1 MSLPQ
6 NSPLPSIPAST
17 LSRRR
22 FLTGSLA
29 TGALLGLLPRSV
41 ARAADAASGPKL
53 RVAFVGIGHRGRAM
67 VEAFAQSGLVDLT
80 AFCDVDLGAPHTLKI
95 LEAFP
100 DVPTCQDFRV
110 LFDQFGDRFEAVVIA
125 TPDHSHFPITME
137 AMRRGKH
144 VYVEK
149 PLAHTFQEVELLMA
163 LAERTGV
170 VTQMGN
176 QGHSGNNFHQFK
188 AWTEAGVVKDI
199 TKVVAFMNS
208 PRRWHG
214 WTFEGY
220 PEDPNIPATL
230 DWDLWHT
237 TRPLRPYSERLHPGD
252 WRSWFEFGNGA
263 FGDWGPHILDT
274 AHRFLRLGLPH
285 RIEAVHREGVNPYF
299 FPQASTIRF
308 DFAARGAMPP
318 VEVFWYDGV
327 NNRPPVPEGMTPESA
342 AKLVNG
348 KYLFGKDLSF
358 QGGTH
363 GSTIRVIPEEKMRQL
378 APQLPRVPTGF
389 SNHVENFVLACQGR
403 EEPQSPFH
411 ISGPLTQVF
420 LLGVIAQRI
429 GGRLDFDPV
438 AKRFT
443 NNPEATALLTGAPP
457 RPGWES
463 YYKV

>member
-1 MSLPQ
+1 APARCALALERERSPRLTRGMSLPQ
-6 NSPLPSIPAST
+6 NPPLPSIPAST

-67 VEAFAQSGLVDLT
+67 VEAFAQSGLVDLA
-80 AFCDVDLGAPHTLKI
+80 AFCDVDLGAPHPLKI

-188 AWTEAGVVKDI
+188 AWTEAGV
-199 TKVVAFMNS
+199 
-208 PRRWHG
+208 
-214 WTFEGY
+214 
-220 PEDPNIPATL
+220 
-230 DWDLWHT
+230 
-237 TRPLRPYSERLHPGD
+237 
-252 WRSWFEFGNGA
+252 
-263 FGDWGPHILDT
+263 
-274 AHRFLRLGLPH
+274 
-285 RIEAVHREGVNPYF
+285 
-299 FPQASTIRF
+299 
-308 DFAARGAMPP
+308 
-318 VEVFWYDGV
+318 
-327 NNRPPVPEGMTPESA
+327 
-342 AKLVNG
+342 
-348 KYLFGKDLSF
+348 
-358 QGGTH
+358 
-363 GSTIRVIPEEKMRQL
+363 
-378 APQLPRVPTGF
+378 
-389 SNHVENFVLACQGR
+389 
-403 EEPQSPFH
+403 
-411 ISGPLTQVF
+411 
-420 LLGVIAQRI
+420 
-429 GGRLDFDPV
+429 
-438 AKRFT
+438 
-443 NNPEATALLTGAPP
+443 
-457 RPGWES
+457 
-463 YYKV
+463 